1 MSARFVYRPLS
12 AEDMTTIGKAVIADI
27 KARIHRGQNV
37 DDNPAKALKPGRNG
51 KRGYPD
57 YKTARGLQG
66 IRDLVWRGMTMRS
79 MRVISA
85 KDNEVRIGFD
95 NPQASMIA
103 AMNQNREPMFWFSP
117 GNRALIQRLVS
128 EALSNAE
135 AVRTRDSGSTPDR
148 TQGRDEQGRFTKA
161 A

>member
-1 MSARFVYRPLS
+1 MSKRFVYRPLS
-12 AEDMTTIGKAVIADI
+12 AEDMTTIGNAVIADI
-27 KARIHRGQNV
+27 KSRIHRGLNV

-95 NPQASMIA
+95 NPQAARIA
-103 AMNQNREPMFWFSP
+103 AANQNREEMFWFSP
-117 GNRALIQRLVS
+117 ANKKLIQQLVT
-128 EALSNAE
+128 EALVNAE
-135 AVRTRDSGSTPDR
+135 AVRTRDGGTTPDR
-148 TQGRDEQGRFTKA
+148 VQGRDEQGRFTRA